1 MNVGYSASLINSTN
15 LEIHIKP
22 FIGEHDNSVF
32 PRNLNLT
39 SWKVL
44 KFEGDSLELQLAF
57 EKPLEISLNFMY
69 DTLVL
74 QIVNQT

>member
-1 MNVGYSASLINSTN
+1 MNIGYSAALINSTN
-15 LEIHIKP
+15 LDIHIKP
-22 FIGEHDNSVF
+22 FKGDHDNLDT

-57 EKPLEISLNFMY
+57 ERPLEISLNFMY

-74 QIVNQT
+74 KIINQT